1 MPIEKTPTL
10 IIKKRSMEFLK
21 SLTDE
26 ELVQLYA
33 EGENNAFDVLLVR
46 HKKRVYTYICT
57 TVKNSDI
64 ANDIFQ
70 DTFIKAITTI
80 KRGKYTEKGKFS
92 SWILRISHNLIIDYF
107 RKEKNENTISNE
119 EYGIDL
125 LNNIKLYDSD
135 LEEHT
140 EKEKTL
146 TNLVGLIELLPDCQK
161 EVLKMRIFDDVSFKD
176 IADKTEVSINT
187 ALGRMRYAVMNMKR
201 LAKEHNIYVEF

>member
-1 MPIEKTPTL
+1 
-10 IIKKRSMEFLK
+10 MEFLK

-33 EGENNAFDVLLVR
+33 EGNNEAFDILLLR
-46 HKKRVYTYICT
+46 HKKRVYTYIYT
-57 TVKNSDI
+57 TVKDIDI

-70 DTFIKAITTI
+70 ETFIKAITTI
-80 KRGKYTEKGKFS
+80 KRGRYTEKGKFS
-92 SWILRISHNLIIDYF
+92 SWILRISHNLTIDYF

-119 EYGIDL
+119 EYGLDL
-125 LNNIKLYDSD
+125 LNNIKLYDTDMQEHSD
-135 LEEHT
+135 KEE
-140 EKEKTL
+140 TL

-161 EVLKMRIFDDVSFKD
+161 EVLKMRIFEDISFKD
-176 IADKTEVSINT
+176 IADKTQVSINT